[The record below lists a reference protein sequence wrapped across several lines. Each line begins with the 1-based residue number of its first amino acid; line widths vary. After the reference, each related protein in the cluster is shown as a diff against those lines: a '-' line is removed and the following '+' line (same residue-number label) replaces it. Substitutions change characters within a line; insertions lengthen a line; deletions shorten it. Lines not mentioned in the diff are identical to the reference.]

1 MAIYFKSNSIL
12 KAKYHKVFNI
22 NTVKIL
28 YKYCWLNL
36 NNFKWKG
43 NDLSSNV
50 HDLLKA
56 TALMVK

>member
-22 NTVKIL
+22 NTVKII

-36 NNFKWKG
+36 NNFK
-43 NDLSSNV
+43 
-50 HDLLKA
+50 
-56 TALMVK
+56 